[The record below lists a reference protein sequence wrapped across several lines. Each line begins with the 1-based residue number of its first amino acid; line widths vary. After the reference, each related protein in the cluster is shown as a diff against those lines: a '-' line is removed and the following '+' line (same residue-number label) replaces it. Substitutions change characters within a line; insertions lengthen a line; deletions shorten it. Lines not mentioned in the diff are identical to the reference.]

1 MSLTTWSAVLKA
13 LKDMAAAGIH
23 PEHTAAVKEYLDSQG
38 IDLASSEEEEE
49 DEGSETE
56 CTDEEEAAE
65 QKIMGDEEEAED
77 ADGKMPA
84 VDLPIQSKES

>member
-1 MSLTTWSAVLKA
+1 MPFTTWSAVLKA

-38 IDLASSEEEEE
+38 IDLASPEEEEE

-56 CTDEEEAAE
+56 CTDEER
-65 QKIMGDEEEAED
+65 GGRAED
-77 ADGKMPA
+77 NGG
-84 VDLPIQSKES
+84 